1 MPEIKEPIEK
11 SEAAGHTGAPQH
23 TPSAFHKTRSHRT
36 AFAADKLATF
46 FFCAAGIFLVSLLF
60 LFAGYIIYSGRES
73 LTFHFLTSPP
83 RFMQRGG
90 GVGPQLFNSIYL
102 LFISSVFSIPI
113 GVGAGIYMAEYAKP
127 NTITKS
133 IRLSLETLSAL
144 PSIVVG
150 LFGLL
155 IFINVLGW
163 GFSIMAGAMAL
174 MILNLPVITRVAE
187 ESIRNVPSSLKEGS
201 LALGATHW
209 QTIWKLILP
218 SALPGILSGVILVTG
233 RIFGE
238 AAALLFTA
246 GMSSPHLNFGDWN
259 PLHYTSP
266 LNPFR
271 PAETLAVYT
280 WKVNS
285 EGLAPDARQIADGA
299 AAVLIITVFLFNI
312 LARYIGRVLQNRVRS
327 H

>member
-1 MPEIKEPIEK
+1 MLKPPEMKYEKEK
-11 SEAAGHTGAPQH
+11 TGLETH
-23 TPSAFHKTRSHRT
+23 KKAFLS
-36 AFAADKLATF
+36 DKIATYSF
-46 FFCAAGIFLVSLLF
+46 FLAGIFLVGVLILL
-60 LFAGYIIYSGRES
+60 AGYIIYAGRES
-73 LTFHFLTSPP
+73 LTLHFLTTGPL
-83 RFMQRGG
+83 FMQKGG
-90 GVGPQLFNSIYL
+90 GIGPQLFNSIYL
-102 LFISSVFSIPI
+102 LIISLALSIPV

-127 NTITKS
+127 NATTRA
-133 IRLSLETLSAL
+133 IRLSLETLSSL
-144 PSIVVG
+144 PSIVIG

-155 IFINVLGW
+155 VFVNLMGW

-174 MILNLPVITRVAE
+174 MILNLPVITRVTE
-187 ESIRNVPSSLKEGS
+187 ESISSVPLSLKEGS

-218 SALPGILSGVILVTG
+218 AALPGILSGIILVAG

-246 GMSSPHLNFGDWN
+246 GMSSPQLNFSDWN
-259 PLHYTSP
+259 PLHFASP

-299 AAVLIITVFLFNI
+299 AAVLVISVFLFNI
-312 LARYIGRVLQNRVRS
+312 IARHIGKTLQKRVRS
-327 H
+327 S